1 MLREEI
7 KYLKNVNNFFSLIK
21 QDTFFLLNSSHY
33 NFYEYFLIAISF
45 FLINHIANKKYKSL
59 WKKNAWMK

>member
-33 NFYEYFLIAISF
+33 NFYEYFLIAIIF
-45 FLINHIANKKYKSL
+45 FNKPYC
-59 WKKNAWMK
+59 